1 MKNEIV
7 NFLMN
12 QIIISTYEVYSEI
25 TEQLARDGQRILDQ
39 PK

>member
-1 MKNEIV
+1 MKNGIE

-12 QIIISTYEVYSEI
+12 QIISTSEVYSEI
-25 TEQLARDGQRILDQ
+25 TEQLARDGQRILGQ